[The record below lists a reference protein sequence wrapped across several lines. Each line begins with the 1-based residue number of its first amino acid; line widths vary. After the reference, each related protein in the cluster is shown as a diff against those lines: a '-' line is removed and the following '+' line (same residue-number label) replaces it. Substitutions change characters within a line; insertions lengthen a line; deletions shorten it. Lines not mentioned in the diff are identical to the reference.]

1 MGKSIFL
8 SFVGHI
14 VFFTLFLVLFSLQA
28 RFIRLTPV
36 NVTRVQFYN
45 LPQSPAPQPPK
56 PAMTPRA
63 QPTPVKP
70 QVTPAPKPPVKT
82 PPPKEAVK
90 PEPKPIL
97 KKTAVKPEPTV
108 EPQPK
113 EKTKLPPKEPKS
125 TPVPQRTPWP
135 PLPSQ
140 KSTPAQPSKQP
151 ITQPPIPIAPQGPL
165 KVTQALLP
173 PYYLLMAQ
181 QKIEGNFKL
190 ARSQKYAGLFCVA
203 EFRVN
208 REGQISDIRVV
219 RSTGQSSLDRFATEA
234 LELTVSLAPL
244 PDSIREPSITIMAN
258 FDYSP

>member
-8 SFVGHI
+8 SFVGHV
-14 VFFTLFLVLFSLQA
+14 VFFALFLLLFYMQA
-28 RFIRLTPV
+28 HFARLTPI
-36 NVTRVQFYN
+36 NVIRVQFYN
-45 LPQSPAPQPPK
+45 LPPS
-56 PAMTPRA
+56 PAMTPRV

-70 QVTPAPKPPVKT
+70 QLTPAPKPPVKT
-82 PPPKEAVK
+82 PPQKEFVK
-90 PEPKPIL
+90 PEPKPIP
-97 KKTAVKPEPTV
+97 KKTAVKPEPKE

-113 EKTKLPPKEPKS
+113 EKPKLPPKELKS

-135 PLPSQ
+135 PLPTQ
-140 KSTPAQPSKQP
+140 PSTPAQPSKQP
-151 ITQPPIPIAPQGPL
+151 SAQPPIPIVPQGPL

-173 PYYLLMAQ
+173 NYYLLMAQ

-190 ARSQKYAGLFCVA
+190 ARSQRYAGLFCVV

-219 RSTGQSSLDRFATEA
+219 RSTGQSSLDRFASEA

>member
-8 SFVGHI
+8 SFVGHV
-14 VFFTLFLVLFSLQA
+14 VFFTLFLVLFSMQA

-45 LPQSPAPQPPK
+45 LPPS
-56 PAMTPRA
+56 PAMTPRV

-82 PPPKEAVK
+82 PPPKEAVR
-90 PEPKPIL
+90 PEPKQETKPKPIP
-97 KKTAVKPEPTV
+97 KKTAVKPEPK
-108 EPQPK
+108 EESQPK
-113 EKTKLPPKEPKS
+113 EKPNLPPKELKS

-135 PLPSQ
+135 PLPPQ
-140 KSTPAQPSKQP
+140 PSTPAQPSKQP
-151 ITQPPIPIAPQGPL
+151 ISQPPIPIIPQGPL

-173 PYYLLMAQ
+173 DYYLLMAQ
-181 QKIEGNFKL
+181 QKIAGNFKL
-190 ARSQKYAGLFCVA
+190 ARSQKYAGLFCMA

>member
-1 MGKSIFL
+1 
-8 SFVGHI
+8 
-14 VFFTLFLVLFSLQA
+14 
-28 RFIRLTPV
+28 
-36 NVTRVQFYN
+36 
-45 LPQSPAPQPPK
+45 
-56 PAMTPRA
+56 
-63 QPTPVKP
+63 VKP
-70 QVTPAPKPPVKT
+70 QLTPAPKPPVKT

-90 PEPKPIL
+90 PEPKQETKPKPIP
-97 KKTAVKPEPTV
+97 KKTAVKPEPK
-108 EPQPK
+108 EESQPK
-113 EKTKLPPKEPKS
+113 EKPNLPPRELKS

-135 PLPSQ
+135 PLP
-140 KSTPAQPSKQP
+140 AQPSKQP
-151 ITQPPIPIAPQGPL
+151 SAQPPIPIVPQGPL

-208 REGQISDIRVV
+208 REGLISDIRVV

-244 PDSIREPSITIMAN
+244 PDSVREPSITIMAN